1 MPQLSI
7 ITINRNDA
15 KGLEHT
21 LKSVWKMQTFKDFEH
36 IIIDGASCDGSVDVI
51 KKYATKLA
59 YWISEPDKGVY
70 NAMNKGIV
78 KAQGEYLLFLNSGDW
93 LENDVL
99 RQVFEKELVEDIV
112 YANLY
117 YNYSLEDVENFPDKL
132 TVPFLLTSFLGH
144 PSTFI
149 RRELF
154 KNSLYEEKYKIISDW
169 VFFVKKIVLEGCTT
183 RHLDIVTTHFNTN
196 GMSCASENAELILR
210 EKQDFFDHTFPCLI
224 TDLVREYEVRDK
236 VLNTISKN
244 RIQRLISSKW
254 IQKRVRQYMKVLFV
268 LERCFRKN
276 LH

>member
-93 LENDVL
+93 LENP
-99 RQVFEKELVEDIV
+99 KE
-112 YANLY
+112 
-117 YNYSLEDVENFPDKL
+117 
-132 TVPFLLTSFLGH
+132 
-144 PSTFI
+144 
-149 RRELF
+149 
-154 KNSLYEEKYKIISDW
+154 
-169 VFFVKKIVLEGCTT
+169 
-183 RHLDIVTTHFNTN
+183 
-196 GMSCASENAELILR
+196 
-210 EKQDFFDHTFPCLI
+210 
-224 TDLVREYEVRDK
+224 
-236 VLNTISKN
+236 
-244 RIQRLISSKW
+244 
-254 IQKRVRQYMKVLFV
+254 
-268 LERCFRKN
+268 
-276 LH
+276 